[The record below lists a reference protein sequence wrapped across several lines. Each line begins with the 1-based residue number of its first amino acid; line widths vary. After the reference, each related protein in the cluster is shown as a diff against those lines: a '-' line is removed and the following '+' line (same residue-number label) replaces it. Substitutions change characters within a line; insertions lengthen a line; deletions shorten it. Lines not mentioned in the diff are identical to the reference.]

1 MAEDFYRTLGV
12 ERDATQEEIKKAYR
26 RMAKRFHPDRNRN
39 RRAEAEERMKAI
51 NVAYETLSDPLKR
64 RDYDAG
70 LNSGF
75 GGAGFRPG
83 GAAEKPRTNQRREE
97 PRERRG
103 AGAARAR
110 TADFASEDV
119 ELEYEL
125 TLEQAFAGVTL
136 RFSYNRRERCPSCR
150 GTGKLFGRTC
160 SRCGGSGTSV
170 VRARVERAV
179 PRGIAD
185 GMRLRLSGAGHY
197 VRERRAYGNLYLTIR
212 LRPHE
217 IFTRRGDDLHCEA
230 RIPFELARDG
240 GRIAVPLIDGGKMYF
255 RIRPGTRSGLVL
267 EAEGQGMPVRGELP
281 RRGDL
286 CVHVSVEDEPEREE
300 PEAEEAEEREAPP
313 PRGAEAAGA
322 RRAGTPY
329 GNESPKLQAVYTYL
343 AATLGW
349 IGAHN
354 FYAGRYRSAVAELVA
369 LVVLTSCFGGAAAI
383 ALFLVFWVFMAC
395 EGCAVETDGND
406 RKMRGEGAY
415 GCFWAFVTAVALA
428 VVGCSVAVF

>member
-39 RRAEAEERMKAI
+39 RRAEAEERMKTI

-75 GGAGFRPG
+75 GGGGFRPG
-83 GAAEKPRTNQRREE
+83 SSAERPRTSRGRAE
-97 PRERRG
+97 PRERRDSG
-103 AGAARAR
+103 TARAR
-110 TADFASEDV
+110 KADSASEDV
-119 ELEYEL
+119 ELDYEL

-150 GTGKLFGRTC
+150 GTGKLFGRAC
-160 SRCGGSGTSV
+160 SRCGGSGETV
-170 VRARVERAV
+170 VRVRVERAV
-179 PRGIAD
+179 PRGVAD

-197 VRERRAYGNLYLTIR
+197 VRERRAYGNLYLTIH

-217 IFTRRGDDLHCEA
+217 IFTRRGDDLHCEVW
-230 RIPFELARDG
+230 IPFELARDG
-240 GRIAVPLIDGGKMYF
+240 GRITVPLIDGGKMYF

-286 CVHVSVEDEPEREE
+286 CVHVSVEDEPEHEE
-300 PEAEEAEEREAPP
+300 PEAEEEEEHEAPP
-313 PRGAEAAGA
+313 PRGA
-322 RRAGTPY
+322 GTPS

-349 IGAHN
+349 LGAHN
-354 FYAGRYRSAVAELVA
+354 FYAGRYKSAVAELLA
-369 LVVLTSCFGGAAAI
+369 LVVLTSCFGGVAAI
-383 ALFLVFWVFMAC
+383 VLFLIFWFFMVC
-395 EGCAVETDGND
+395 EGCTVETDGND
-406 RKMRGEGAY
+406 RKMRGDGAC
-415 GCFWAFVTAVALA
+415 GCSWALATAVALA